1 MRLEGREDYICH
13 ETIYSYIYSNGVAK
27 KEEWRQYLR
36 YGHRKRRKQTGRG
49 VHRSKIPNRVSIHL
63 RPEIVNKREEYG
75 HWEADSVIYPNKYAV
90 HTMNE
95 LKTGYLAF
103 RKLER
108 KTAGLTGV
116 AMLDIIQEYGAKTIT
131 VDNGSE
137 FTLHEQV
144 TESSGVSIYF
154 CDPYSSWQRG
164 SNENG
169 NMLLRG
175 FLPKRTD
182 ISKLKQEELDEIA
195 CELNNRPRKR
205 LGWLTPAEAYMSE
218 VYLSKINRENNCT

>member
-1 MRLEGREDYICH
+1 MRP
-13 ETIYSYIYSNGVAK
+13 
-27 KEEWRQYLR
+27 
-36 YGHRKRRKQTGRG
+36 
-49 VHRSKIPNRVSIHL
+49 KIV
-63 RPEIVNKREEYG
+63 EKREEYG
-75 HWEADSVIYPNKYAV
+75 HWEGDSVVYPNKYAI
-90 HTMNE
+90 HTMSE

-108 KTAGLTGV
+108 KTAALTSM
-116 AMLDIIQEYGAKTIT
+116 AMRDIVEEYGAKSIT

-137 FTLHEQV
+137 FTLHKHV
-144 TESSGVSIYF
+144 TESTGVSIYF
-154 CDPYSSWQRG
+154 CDPYSSFQRG
-164 SNENG
+164 SNENS

-205 LGWLTPAEAYMSE
+205 LGWLTPAEVYMNE
-218 VYLSKINRENNCT
+218 VYLSKLFKENCCI